1 MQYTFSVVLF
11 YFWEGYILLKMRGKG
26 EYDELF
32 TLRRLLVG
40 EMSFIFVV
48 QEIVEV
54 ES

>member
-1 MQYTFSVVLF
+1 VQYTFSVVLF
-11 YFWEGYILLKMRGKG
+11 FWEGYILLKMRGKG

-48 QEIVEV
+48 PEIAEV